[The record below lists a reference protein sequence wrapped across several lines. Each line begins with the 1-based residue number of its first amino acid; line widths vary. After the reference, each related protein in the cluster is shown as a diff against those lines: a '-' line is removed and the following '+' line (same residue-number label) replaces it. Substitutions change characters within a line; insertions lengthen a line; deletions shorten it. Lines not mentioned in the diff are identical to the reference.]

1 MPAASFLAQMGQ
13 SLGMNAASSAGSS
26 AGGGIAD
33 ALFGGI
39 SARRNWKYKQKEM
52 ALQQQYAL
60 EQMSKSAEYQLAH
73 DKQMF
78 DYQNAYNDPSAI
90 LERNLDAGLNPAAV
104 LGQSGVGVSATI
116 PTASGGAP
124 SGHGPVASGSGGGL
138 AALAGNPSAYADVQL
153 KDAQQER
160 ERSAATLNDSAA
172 ALNDAEADW
181 YKSQTVDKDLRERL
195 IKAQAGLAEA
205 GITESSSRASL
216 NTAIALSYS
225 IDNELKDAAFGYN
238 LELIKANLGKAKE
251 EYYQLKSRTGYIDDL
266 IEGELQLLTARAI
279 YLKASASNQEQLARV
294 NELTAT
300 DLENW
305 FDVNWNTEVEVPI
318 INEKGKVERT
328 IKMTGKEIRREYMKL
343 DLQDFQ
349 YDMYTNRWEL
359 RSEKNRF
366 GYSIANTAVSGAISL
381 AGHAVGANILS
392 SAPPVQKVEDVTE
405 ELVPTPGSLGGGWSK
420 HTSKTSRQFRHK

>member
-1 MPAASFLAQMGQ
+1 MPAASFVEQMGQ

-26 AGGGIAD
+26 VGGGLAD

-60 EQMSKSAEYQLAH
+60 EQMTKSAEFQLAH

-78 DYQNAYNDPSAI
+78 DYQNAYNDPSAV
-90 LERNLDAGLNPAAV
+90 LARNMAAGLNPAAV

-116 PTASGGAP
+116 PTSSGGAP

-138 AALAGNPSAYADVQL
+138 AALSGNPSAYADIQL

-160 ERSAATLNDSAA
+160 ERSAA

-181 YKSQTVDKDLRERL
+181 YKSQTLDKDLRERL
-195 IKAQAGLAEA
+195 MKAQAGLAEA

-216 NTAIALSYS
+216 NTAITLSYS

-238 LELIKANLGKAKE
+238 LEMIKADLGKAKE
-251 EYYQLKSRTGYIDDL
+251 EYYQLKTRTGYIDEQ
-266 IEGELQLLTARAI
+266 IEAELQLLTARAL
-279 YLKASASNQEQLARV
+279 YLKSSSSNQEQLARV
-294 NELTAT
+294 NELTAD

-305 FDVNWNTEVEVPI
+305 FDVNWNTVVQVPI
-318 INEKGKVERT
+318 IDEKGKVERT
-328 IKMTGKEIRREYMKL
+328 VKMTGKEIRKEYMKL
-343 DLQDFQ
+343 NLQDFQ

-366 GYSIANTAVSGAISL
+366 GYSIVNTAVSGAISA
-381 AGHAVGANILS
+381 AGHVVGAKVLS
-392 SAPPVQKVEDVTE
+392 TAPPVQRFDDVTE
-405 ELVPTPGSLGGGWSK
+405 DLVPDPVGGGWTK
-420 HTSKTSRQFRHK
+420 HTSTTSRQFRR

>member
-1 MPAASFLAQMGQ
+1 MPAASFAALMGQ

-26 AGGGIAD
+26 AGAGIAD

-78 DYQNAYNDPSAI
+78 DYENAYNDPSAV
-90 LERNLDAGLNPAAV
+90 LERNLSAGLNPAAV

-116 PTASGGAP
+116 PTSSGGAP
-124 SGHGPVASGSGGGL
+124 SGHGPVASGSVGGL
-138 AALAGNPSAYADVQL
+138 AALAGNPSAYADIQL

-160 ERSAATLNDSAA
+160 ERSAAD
-172 ALNDAEADW
+172 LNDAEADW
-181 YKSQTVDKDLRERL
+181 YKSQTLDKSLRERL

-216 NTAIALSYS
+216 NAAITLSYS

-238 LELIKANLGKAKE
+238 FEMIKANLGKAKE
-251 EYYQLKSRTGYIDDL
+251 EYYQLKTRTGYVDDQ
-266 IEGELQLLTARAI
+266 IEAELQLLTARAI
-279 YLKASASNQEQLARV
+279 YLKSSASNQEQLSRV
-294 NELTAT
+294 NELTAD

-305 FDVNWNTEVEVPI
+305 FDVNWNTKVEVPI

-328 IKMTGKEIRREYMKL
+328 VEMTGKEIRKEYMKL
-343 DLQDFQ
+343 NLQDFQ

-366 GYSIANTAVSGAISL
+366 GYSIVNTAVSGAIS
-381 AGHAVGANILS
+381 AVGHVSGAKVLS
-392 SAPPVQKVEDVTE
+392 SAPPVQRFEDVTE
-405 ELVPTPGSLGGGWSK
+405 DLVPSPDGAGWTK
-420 HTSKTSRQFRHK
+420 HTSSTTRQFRR

>member
-1 MPAASFLAQMGQ
+1 MPAASFASQMAQ
-13 SLGMNAASSAGSS
+13 SFGMNAASSAGSS
-26 AGGGIAD
+26 SGGGLAD

-78 DYQNAYNDPSAI
+78 DYQNAYNDPSAV
-90 LERNLDAGLNPAAV
+90 LERNLFAGLNPAAV

-116 PTASGGAP
+116 PTSSGGAP

-138 AALAGNPSAYADVQL
+138 AALSGNPSAYADIQL

-160 ERSAATLNDSAA
+160 ERSAA

-181 YKSQTVDKDLRERL
+181 YKSQTLDKSLRERL
-195 IKAQAGLAEA
+195 MKAQAGLAEA

-216 NTAIALSYS
+216 NAAITLSYS

-238 LELIKANLGKAKE
+238 FEMIKANLGKAKE
-251 EYYQLKSRTGYIDDL
+251 EYYQLKTRTGYVDDQ
-266 IEGELQLLTARAI
+266 IEAELQLLTARAI
-279 YLKASASNQEQLARV
+279 YLKSSASNQDQLSRV
-294 NELTAT
+294 NELTAD

-305 FDVNWNTEVEVPI
+305 FDLNWNTKVEVPI

-328 IKMTGKEIRREYMKL
+328 VEMTGKEIRKEYMKL
-343 DLQDFQ
+343 NLQDFQ

-366 GYSIANTAVSGAISL
+366 GYSIVNTAGFLLQIMR
-381 AGHAVGANILS
+381 
-392 SAPPVQKVEDVTE
+392 QK
-405 ELVPTPGSLGGGWSK
+405 
-420 HTSKTSRQFRHK
+420 

>member
-1 MPAASFLAQMGQ
+1 MPAASFAALMGQ
-13 SLGMNAASSAGSS
+13 SLAMNAASSAGAS

-78 DYQNAYNDPSAI
+78 DYQNAYNDPSAV
-90 LERNLDAGLNPAAV
+90 LERNLGAGLNPAAV

-116 PTASGGAP
+116 PTSSGGAP
-124 SGHGPVASGSGGGL
+124 SGHGPVASGPGGGL
-138 AALAGNPSAYADVQL
+138 AALSGNPSAYADIQL

-160 ERSAATLNDSAA
+160 ERSAA

-181 YKSQTVDKDLRERL
+181 YKSQTLDKSLRERL
-195 IKAQAGLAEA
+195 LKAQAGLTEA

-216 NTAIALSYS
+216 NAAITLSYS

-238 LELIKANLGKAKE
+238 FEMIKANLGKAKE
-251 EYYQLKSRTGYIDDL
+251 EYYQLKIRTGYIDDQ

-279 YLKASASNQEQLARV
+279 YLKSSASNQEQLSRV
-294 NELTAT
+294 NELTAD

-305 FDVNWNTEVEVPI
+305 FDVNWNTKVEVPI

-328 IKMTGKEIRREYMKL
+328 VEMTGKEIRKEYMKL

-366 GYSIANTAVSGAISL
+366 GYSIVNTAVSGALS
-381 AGHAVGANILS
+381 AVGHVAGAKVLS
-392 SAPPVQKVEDVTE
+392 SAPPVQRFEDVTE
-405 ELVPTPGSLGGGWSK
+405 DLVPNPVDGGWTK
-420 HTSKTSRQFRHK
+420 HTTTTSRQFRR

>member
-1 MPAASFLAQMGQ
+1 MVPVSFAAQMGQ
-13 SLGMNAASSAGSS
+13 ALGMNAAGSAGSS
-26 AGGGIAD
+26 IGGGLAD

-60 EQMSKSAEYQLAH
+60 EQMSKSAEFQLSH

-78 DYQNAYNDPSAI
+78 DYQNAYNDPSAV
-90 LERNLDAGLNPAAV
+90 LERNLAAGFNPAAV

-116 PTASGGAP
+116 PTSSGGAP

-138 AALAGNPSAYADVQL
+138 TALAGNPSAYADIQL

-160 ERSAATLNDSAA
+160 ERSAA

-181 YKSQTVDKDLRERL
+181 YKSQTLDKSLRERL
-195 IKAQAGLAEA
+195 MKAQAGLAEA

-216 NTAIALSYS
+216 NAAITLSYS

-238 LELIKANLGKAKE
+238 FEMIKANLGKAKE
-251 EYYQLKSRTGYIDDL
+251 EYYQLKTRTGYIDDQ
-266 IEGELQLLTARAI
+266 IEAELQLLTARAI
-279 YLKASASNQEQLARV
+279 YLKSSASNQDQLSRV
-294 NELTAT
+294 NELTAD

-305 FDVNWNTEVEVPI
+305 FDVNWNTKVEVPI

-328 IKMTGKEIRREYMKL
+328 VEMTGKEIRKEYMKL
-343 DLQDFQ
+343 NLQDFQ

-366 GYSIANTAVSGAISL
+366 GYSIANTAVSGAIS
-381 AGHAVGANILS
+381 AVGHVAGAKVLS
-392 SAPPVQKVEDVTE
+392 SAPPVQRFDDVTE
-405 ELVPTPGSLGGGWSK
+405 DLVPSPDGAGWTK
-420 HTSKTSRQFRHK
+420 HTTTTSRQFRR

>member
-1 MPAASFLAQMGQ
+1 MPAASFAAQMGQ
-13 SLGMNAASSAGSS
+13 ALGMNAASSAGSS

-78 DYQNAYNDPSAI
+78 DYQNAYNDPTAV
-90 LERNLDAGLNPAAV
+90 LERNLAAGLNPAAV

-116 PTASGGAP
+116 PTSSGGAP

-138 AALAGNPSAYADVQL
+138 TALAGNPSAYADIQL

-160 ERSAATLNDSAA
+160 ERSAA

-181 YKSQTVDKDLRERL
+181 YKSQTLDKSLRERL
-195 IKAQAGLAEA
+195 MKAQAGLAEA

-216 NTAIALSYS
+216 NAAITLSYS

-238 LELIKANLGKAKE
+238 FEMIKANLGKAKE
-251 EYYQLKSRTGYIDDL
+251 EYYQLKTRTGYVDDQ
-266 IEGELQLLTARAI
+266 IEAELQLLTARAI
-279 YLKASASNQEQLARV
+279 YLKSSASNQDQLSRV
-294 NELTAT
+294 NELTAD

-305 FDVNWNTEVEVPI
+305 FDVNWNTKVEVPI

-328 IKMTGKEIRREYMKL
+328 VEMTGKEIRKEYMKL
-343 DLQDFQ
+343 NLQDFQ

-366 GYSIANTAVSGAISL
+366 GYSIVNTAVSGAIS
-381 AGHAVGANILS
+381 AVGHVAGAKVLS
-392 SAPPVQKVEDVTE
+392 TAPPVQRIEDATE
-405 ELVPTPGSLGGGWSK
+405 DLVPSPDGAGWTK
-420 HTSKTSRQFRHK
+420 HTTTTSRQFRR

>member
-1 MPAASFLAQMGQ
+1 MPAGSFLEMMGQ
-13 SLGMNAASSAGSS
+13 SFGMNAASSAGTSS
-26 AGGGIAD
+26 GGGIAD

-60 EQMSKSAEYQLAH
+60 EQMSKSAEFQLAH

-78 DYQNAYNDPSAI
+78 DYQNAYNDPSAV
-90 LERNLDAGLNPAAV
+90 LARNLDAGLNPAAV

-124 SGHGPVASGSGGGL
+124 SGHAPVATGSGGGI
-138 AALAGNPSAYADVQL
+138 AALAGNPSAYADIQL

-160 ERSAATLNDSAA
+160 ERSAA

-195 IKAQAGLAEA
+195 MKAQAGLAEA

-216 NTAIALSYS
+216 NAAITLSYS
-225 IDNELKDAAFGYN
+225 IDNELKEASFGYN
-238 LELIKANLGKAKE
+238 LEQIKADLGKAKE
-251 EYYQLKSRTGYIDDL
+251 EYYQLKARTGYIDDL
-266 IEGELQLLTARAI
+266 IEGDLQLLTARAI

-294 NELTAT
+294 NELTAS

-305 FDVNWNTEVEVPI
+305 FDVNWNTQVEVPI

-328 IKMTGKEIRREYMKL
+328 IKMTGKEIRKEYMKL

-366 GYSIANTAVSGAISL
+366 VYSIANTAVSGAISL
-381 AGHAVGANILS
+381 AGHAVGANIIS
-392 SAPPVQKVEDVTE
+392 SAPPVQRMEDVTE
-405 ELVPTPGSLGGGWSK
+405 DFVPTPGSLGGGWSK
-420 HTSKTSRQFRHK
+420 HTTTTTRQFRRK

>member
-1 MPAASFLAQMGQ
+1 MPAAGFAALMGQ
-13 SLGMNAASSAGSS
+13 SLGMNAASSAGAS

-60 EQMSKSAEYQLAH
+60 EQMSKSAEFQLAH

-78 DYQNAYNDPSAI
+78 DYQNAYNAPSAV
-90 LERNLDAGLNPAAV
+90 LERNLAAGFNPAAV

-138 AALAGNPSAYADVQL
+138 AALAGNPSAYADIEL
-153 KDAQQER
+153 KNAQQER
-160 ERSAATLNDSAA
+160 ERSAA

-195 IKAQAGLAEA
+195 MKAQAGLAEQ
-205 GITESSSRASL
+205 GITESSSRAKL
-216 NTAIALSYS
+216 NTAITLSYS

-238 LELIKANLGKAKE
+238 LELIKADLGKAKE
-251 EYYQLKSRTGYIDDL
+251 EYYQLKARTGYIDDL

-279 YLKASASNQEQLARV
+279 YLKSSSSNQEQLARV
-294 NELTAT
+294 NDLTAD

-318 INEKGKVERT
+318 IDEKGKIVET
-328 IKMTGKEIRREYMKL
+328 IKMTGKEIRKEYMKL
-343 DLQDFQ
+343 NLQDFQ

-366 GYSIANTAVSGAISL
+366 GYSVVNTVVSGAMS
-381 AGHAVGANILS
+381 AVGHVAGAKVLS
-392 SAPPVQKVEDVTE
+392 TAPPVQRFDDVSED
-405 ELVPTPGSLGGGWSK
+405 LAPNPDGGWTK
-420 HTSKTSRQFRHK
+420 HTTRTSRQFRRY

>member
-1 MPAASFLAQMGQ
+1 MIPAGFASMMAQ
-13 SLGMNAASSAGSS
+13 SLGMNAASSAGAS
-26 AGGGIAD
+26 AGAGMAD

-60 EQMSKSAEYQLAH
+60 EQMTKSAEFQLAH

-78 DYQNAYNDPSAI
+78 DYQNAYNDPSAV
-90 LERNLDAGLNPAAV
+90 LERNLVAGLNPAAV

-138 AALAGNPSAYADVQL
+138 AALAGNPSAYADIEL
-153 KDAQQER
+153 KNAQQER
-160 ERSAATLNDSAA
+160 ERSAAD
-172 ALNDAEADW
+172 LNDAEADW
-181 YKSQTVDKDLRERL
+181 YKSQTLDKDLRERL
-195 IKAQAGLAEA
+195 MKAQAGLAEQ
-205 GITESSSRASL
+205 GITESSSRAKL

-238 LELIKANLGKAKE
+238 LEQIKADLGKAKE
-251 EYYQLKSRTGYIDDL
+251 EYYQLKARTGYIDDL
-266 IEGELQLLTARAI
+266 VEAELQLLTARAL
-279 YLKASASNQEQLARV
+279 YLKSSSSNQDQLARV
-294 NELTAT
+294 NELTAD

-318 INEKGKVERT
+318 INEKGKIERT
-328 IKMTGKEIRREYMKL
+328 IKMTGKEIRKEYMKL

-366 GYSIANTAVSGAISL
+366 GYSVVNTAVSGAMSA
-381 AGHAVGANILS
+381 AGHVAGAKVLS
-392 SAPPVQKVEDVTE
+392 TAPPVQRFDDVSED
-405 ELVPTPGSLGGGWSK
+405 LAPNPDGGWTK
-420 HTSKTSRQFRHK
+420 HTTRTSRQIRR

>member
-1 MPAASFLAQMGQ
+1 MPAASFAAQMGQ
-13 SLGMNAASSAGSS
+13 ALGMNAASSAGASS
-26 AGGGIAD
+26 GGGIAD

-78 DYQNAYNDPSAI
+78 DYQNAYNDPSAV
-90 LERNLDAGLNPAAV
+90 LERNLTAGLNPAAV

-116 PTASGGAP
+116 PTSSGGAP
-124 SGHGPVASGSGGGL
+124 SGHGPVASGSGSGI
-138 AALAGNPSAYADVQL
+138 AALAGNPAAYADIQL

-160 ERSAATLNDSAA
+160 ERSAA
-172 ALNDAEADW
+172 ALNDAEAEW
-181 YKSQTVDKDLRERL
+181 YKSQTLDKDLRERL
-195 IKAQAGLAEA
+195 LTAQAGLAEA

-216 NTAIALSYS
+216 NAAITLSYS

-251 EYYQLKSRTGYIDDL
+251 EYYQLKSRTGYIDDML
-266 IEGELQLLTARAI
+266 EAELQLLTARAI
-279 YLKASASNQEQLARV
+279 YLKSAASNQDQLARV
-294 NELTAT
+294 NELTAD

-305 FDVNWNTEVEVPI
+305 FDVNWNTQVEVPI
-318 INEKGKVERT
+318 IDEKGKVERT
-328 IKMTGKEIRREYMKL
+328 VKMTGKEIRREYMKL
-343 DLQDFQ
+343 SLQDFQ
-349 YDMYTNRWEL
+349 YDMYTNRWSL

-366 GYSIANTAVSGAISL
+366 GYSIVNTAVNGAIS
-381 AGHAVGANILS
+381 AVGHVAGAKVLS
-392 SAPPVQKVEDVTE
+392 TAPPLQRIDDVVEDMS
-405 ELVPTPGSLGGGWSK
+405 PSPDGSGWTK
-420 HTSKTSRQFRHK
+420 HTSTTSRQFRR

>member
-13 SLGMNAASSAGSS
+13 SLGLNAASSAGSS

-60 EQMSKSAEYQLAH
+60 EQMSKSAEFQLAH

-78 DYQNAYNDPSAI
+78 DYQNAYNDPSAV
-90 LERNLDAGLNPAAV
+90 LARNLAAGLNPAAV

-116 PTASGGAP
+116 PTSSGGAP

-138 AALAGNPSAYADVQL
+138 SALAGSPSAYADLQL

-160 ERSAATLNDSAA
+160 ERSAA
-172 ALNDAEADW
+172 ALNDAEAEW

-216 NTAIALSYS
+216 NAAITLSYS

-238 LELIKANLGKAKE
+238 LELIKADLGKAKE
-251 EYYQLKSRTGYIDDL
+251 EYYQLKARTGYIDDL

-294 NELTAT
+294 NELTAD

-305 FDVNWNTEVEVPI
+305 FDVNWNTKVEVPI

-328 IKMTGKEIRREYMKL
+328 VKMTGKEIRKEYMKL

-381 AGHAVGANILS
+381 AGHAVGAKILS
-392 SAPPVQKVEDVTE
+392 SAPPVQRFEDVTE
-405 ELVPTPGSLGGGWSK
+405 DFVPSPDGVGWTK
-420 HTSKTSRQFRHK
+420 HTTTTSRQFRR

>member
-1 MPAASFLAQMGQ
+1 MPPASFIAQMGQ
-13 SLGMNAASSAGSS
+13 ALGMNAASSAGSS

-60 EQMSKSAEYQLAH
+60 EQMTKSAEFQLAH

-90 LERNLDAGLNPAAV
+90 LERNLAAGLNPAAV

-116 PTASGGAP
+116 PTSSGGAP
-124 SGHGPVASGSGGGL
+124 SGHGPVASGSGGL
-138 AALAGNPSAYADVQL
+138 AALAGNPSAYADIQL

-160 ERSAATLNDSAA
+160 ERSAA

-181 YKSQTVDKDLRERL
+181 YRSQTLDKDLRERL
-195 IKAQAGLAEA
+195 LKAQAGLAEA
-205 GITESSSRASL
+205 GITETTARASL
-216 NTAIALSYS
+216 NTAISLSYS

-238 LELIKANLGKAKE
+238 LEMIKADLGKAKE
-251 EYYQLKSRTGYIDDL
+251 EYYQLKTRTGYVDDQ
-266 IEGELQLLTARAI
+266 IEAELQLLTARAL
-279 YLKASASNQEQLARV
+279 YLKSSSANQDQLARV
-294 NELTAT
+294 NELTAD

-328 IKMTGKEIRREYMKL
+328 VKMTGKEIRKEYMKL
-343 DLQDFQ
+343 NLQDFQ

-366 GYSIANTAVSGAISL
+366 GYSVVNTAIHGAISA
-381 AGHAVGANILS
+381 AGGVAGAKVLS
-392 SAPPVQKVEDVTE
+392 SAPPVQRLDDITED
-405 ELVPTPGSLGGGWSK
+405 LVPSPDGAGWTK
-420 HTSKTSRQFRHK
+420 HTSKTSRQWRH

>member
-1 MPAASFLAQMGQ
+1 MPAASFAAQMGQ
-13 SLGMNAASSAGSS
+13 ALGMNAASSAGSS
-26 AGGGIAD
+26 AGGGLAD

-78 DYQNAYNDPSAI
+78 DYQNSYNDPSAV
-90 LERNLDAGLNPAAV
+90 LERNLVAGLNPAAV

-116 PTASGGAP
+116 PTSSGGAP
-124 SGHGPVASGSGGGL
+124 SGHGPVASGSGSGL
-138 AALAGNPSAYADVQL
+138 AALAGNPSAYADIQL
-153 KDAQQER
+153 KDAQKER
-160 ERSAATLNDSAA
+160 ERSAAS
-172 ALNDAEADW
+172 LNDAEADW
-181 YKSQTVDKDLRERL
+181 YKSQTLDKSLRERL
-195 IKAQAGLAEA
+195 MKAQAGLAEA

-216 NTAIALSYS
+216 NAAITLSYS

-238 LELIKANLGKAKE
+238 FEMIKANLGKAKE
-251 EYYQLKSRTGYIDDL
+251 EYYQLKTRTGYIDDQ
-266 IEGELQLLTARAI
+266 IEAELQLLTARAI
-279 YLKASASNQEQLARV
+279 YLKSSASNQDQLSRV
-294 NELTAT
+294 NELTAD

-305 FDVNWNTEVEVPI
+305 FDVNWNTKVEVPI

-328 IKMTGKEIRREYMKL
+328 IEMTGKEIRKEYMKL
-343 DLQDFQ
+343 NLQDFQ

-366 GYSIANTAVSGAISL
+366 GYSIVNTAVSGAIS
-381 AGHAVGANILS
+381 AVGHVAGAKVLS
-392 SAPPVQKVEDVTE
+392 TAPPVQRFDDVTE
-405 ELVPTPGSLGGGWSK
+405 DLVSSPDGSGWTK
-420 HTSKTSRQFRHK
+420 HTSTTSRQFRR

>member
-1 MPAASFLAQMGQ
+1 MP
-13 SLGMNAASSAGSS
+13 AGSS
-26 AGGGIAD
+26 AGGGLAD

-60 EQMSKSAEYQLAH
+60 EQMSKSAEFQLAH

-78 DYQNAYNDPSAI
+78 DYQNAYNDPSAV
-90 LERNLDAGLNPAAV
+90 LERNLAAGLNPAAV

-116 PTASGGAP
+116 PTSSGGAP
-124 SGHGPVASGSGGGL
+124 SGHGPVATGSGGGL
-138 AALAGNPSAYADVQL
+138 TALAGNPSAYADIQL

-160 ERSAATLNDSAA
+160 ERSAA

-181 YKSQTVDKDLRERL
+181 YKSQTMDKSLRERL
-195 IKAQAGLAEA
+195 MKAQAGLAEA

-216 NTAIALSYS
+216 NTAITLSYS

-238 LELIKANLGKAKE
+238 LEQIKADLGKAKE

-279 YLKASASNQEQLARV
+279 YLKSSASNQDQLARV
-294 NELTAT
+294 NELTAN

-305 FDVNWNTEVEVPI
+305 FDLNWNTKVEVPI
-318 INEKGKVERT
+318 IDEKGKVERT
-328 IKMTGKEIRREYMKL
+328 VVMTGKEIRKEYMKL
-343 DLQDFQ
+343 NLQDFQ

-366 GYSIANTAVSGAISL
+366 GYSVVNTAVNGAISL
-381 AGHAVGANILS
+381 AGHAVGAKILS
-392 SAPPVQKVEDVTE
+392 SAPPVQRFEDVTQD
-405 ELVPTPGSLGGGWSK
+405 LVPSPDGAGWTK
-420 HTSKTSRQFRHK
+420 HTTTTSRQFRR

>member
-1 MPAASFLAQMGQ
+1 MVPAGFAAIMAQ
-13 SLGMNAASSAGSS
+13 SLGMNAASSAGAS
-26 AGGGIAD
+26 AGAGIAD

-39 SARRNWKYKQKEM
+39 SARRNWRYKQKEM

-60 EQMSKSAEYQLAH
+60 EQMTKSAEFQLAH

-78 DYQNAYNDPSAI
+78 DYQNAYNDPSAV
-90 LERNLDAGLNPAAV
+90 LERNLAAGLNPAAL

-138 AALAGNPSAYADVQL
+138 AALAGNPSAYADIEL
-153 KDAQQER
+153 KNAQQER
-160 ERSAATLNDSAA
+160 ERSAA

-195 IKAQAGLAEA
+195 MKAQAGLAEQ
-205 GITESSSRASL
+205 GITESSSRVKL
-216 NTAIALSYS
+216 NTAISLSYS
-225 IDNELKDAAFGYN
+225 VDNELKEAAFGYN
-238 LELIKANLGKAKE
+238 LEQIKADLGKAKE
-251 EYYQLKSRTGYIDDL
+251 EYYQLKARTGYIDDL
-266 IEGELQLLTARAI
+266 VEGELQLLTARAI
-279 YLKASASNQEQLARV
+279 YLKSSSSNQEQLARV
-294 NELTAT
+294 NELTAD

-318 INEKGKVERT
+318 INEKGKIERT
-328 IKMTGKEIRREYMKL
+328 IKMTGKEIRKEYMKL

-366 GYSIANTAVSGAISL
+366 GYSVVNTAVSGAMSA
-381 AGHAVGANILS
+381 AGHVAGAKVLS
-392 SAPPVQKVEDVTE
+392 TAPPVQRFDDVSED
-405 ELVPTPGSLGGGWSK
+405 LAPNPDGGWTK
-420 HTSKTSRQFRHK
+420 HTTRTSRQIRR

>member
-1 MPAASFLAQMGQ
+1 MIPAGFAAMMAQ
-13 SLGMNAASSAGSS
+13 SLGMNAAASAGSS
-26 AGGGIAD
+26 AGAGMAD

-39 SARRNWKYKQKEM
+39 SARRNWRYKQKEM

-60 EQMSKSAEYQLAH
+60 EQMTKSAEFQLAH

-78 DYQNAYNDPSAI
+78 DYQNAYNDPSAV
-90 LERNLDAGLNPAAV
+90 LERNLAAGLNPAAV
-104 LGQSGVGVSATI
+104 LGQSGVGVSATV

-138 AALAGNPSAYADVQL
+138 AALAGNPSAYADIEL
-153 KDAQQER
+153 KNAQQEH
-160 ERSAATLNDSAA
+160 ERSAA
-172 ALNDAEADW
+172 ALNDAEAAW
-181 YKSQTVDKDLRERL
+181 YKSQTLDKDLRERL
-195 IKAQAGLAEA
+195 MKAQAGLAEQ
-205 GITESSSRASL
+205 GITESSSRAKL
-216 NTAIALSYS
+216 NAAISLSYS

-238 LELIKANLGKAKE
+238 LEQIKADLGKAKE
-251 EYYQLKSRTGYIDDL
+251 EYYQLKARTGYIDDM

-279 YLKASASNQEQLARV
+279 YLKSSSSNQDQLARV
-294 NELTAT
+294 NELTAN

-318 INEKGKVERT
+318 VNENGKIERT
-328 IKMTGKEIRREYMKL
+328 VKMTGKEIRKEYMKL

-366 GYSIANTAVSGAISL
+366 GYSVVNTAVSGAISA
-381 AGHAVGANILS
+381 AGHVSGAKVLS
-392 SAPPVQKVEDVTE
+392 TAPPVQRFDDVSED
-405 ELVPTPGSLGGGWSK
+405 LAPNPDGGWTK
-420 HTSKTSRQFRHK
+420 HTTRTSRQIRR

>member
-1 MPAASFLAQMGQ
+1 MPAASFATLMGE

-26 AGGGIAD
+26 VGGGIAD

-60 EQMSKSAEYQLAH
+60 EQMTKSAEFQLAH

-78 DYQNAYNDPSAI
+78 DYQNAYNDPSAV
-90 LERNLDAGLNPAAV
+90 LARNMAAGLNPAAV
-104 LGQSGVGVSATI
+104 LGQSGVGVSATV
-116 PTASGGAP
+116 PTSSGGAP

-138 AALAGNPSAYADVQL
+138 SALAGNPSAYADIQL

-160 ERSAATLNDSAA
+160 ERSAA

-181 YKSQTVDKDLRERL
+181 YKSQTLDKDLRERL
-195 IKAQAGLAEA
+195 MKAQAGLAEA
-205 GITESSSRASL
+205 GITESTSRASL
-216 NTAIALSYS
+216 NTAITLSYS

-238 LELIKANLGKAKE
+238 LEMIKADLGKAKE
-251 EYYQLKSRTGYIDDL
+251 EYYQLKARTGYIDEQ
-266 IEGELQLLTARAI
+266 IEAELQLLTARAL
-279 YLKASASNQEQLARV
+279 YLKSSSSNQEQLARV
-294 NELTAT
+294 NELTAD

-305 FDVNWNTEVEVPI
+305 FDVNWNTVVEVPI
-318 INEKGKVERT
+318 IDEKGKVERT
-328 IKMTGKEIRREYMKL
+328 VKMTGKEIRKEYMKL
-343 DLQDFQ
+343 SLQDFQ

-366 GYSIANTAVSGAISL
+366 GYSIVNTAVSGAIS
-381 AGHAVGANILS
+381 AVGHVAGAKVLS
-392 SAPPVQKVEDVTE
+392 TAPPVQRFDDVTE
-405 ELVPTPGSLGGGWSK
+405 DLVPDPVGGGWSK
-420 HTSKTSRQFRHK
+420 RTTTTSRQWRH

>member
-1 MPAASFLAQMGQ
+1 MIPAGFAAMMAQ
-13 SLGMNAASSAGSS
+13 SLGMNAAASAGSS
-26 AGGGIAD
+26 AGAGMAD

-39 SARRNWKYKQKEM
+39 SARRNWRYKQKEM

-60 EQMSKSAEYQLAH
+60 EQMTKSAEFQLAH

-78 DYQNAYNDPSAI
+78 DYQNAYNDPSAV
-90 LERNLDAGLNPAAV
+90 LERNLAAGLNPAAV

-138 AALAGNPSAYADVQL
+138 AALAGNPSAYADIEL
-153 KDAQQER
+153 KNAQQER
-160 ERSAATLNDSAA
+160 ERSAA

-195 IKAQAGLAEA
+195 IKAQAGLAEQ
-205 GITESSSRASL
+205 GITESSSRAKL
-216 NTAIALSYS
+216 NTAISLSYS

-238 LELIKANLGKAKE
+238 LEMIKADLGKAKE
-251 EYYQLKSRTGYIDDL
+251 EYYQLKARTGYIDDQ
-266 IEGELQLLTARAI
+266 IEAELQLLTARAL
-279 YLKASASNQEQLARV
+279 YLKSSSSNQDQLARV
-294 NELTAT
+294 NELTAD

-305 FDVNWNTEVEVPI
+305 FDVNWATEVEVPI
-318 INEKGKVERT
+318 INEKGKIERT
-328 IKMTGKEIRREYMKL
+328 IKMTGKEIRKEYMKL

-366 GYSIANTAVSGAISL
+366 GYSVVNTAVGGAISA
-381 AGHAVGANILS
+381 AGHVAGAKVIS
-392 SAPPVQKVEDVTE
+392 TAAPVQRFDDVSED
-405 ELVPTPGSLGGGWSK
+405 LAPNPDGGWTK
-420 HTSKTSRQFRHK
+420 HTTRTSRQIRR

>member
-1 MPAASFLAQMGQ
+1 MPAAGFAALMGE

-26 AGGGIAD
+26 VGAGIAD

-60 EQMSKSAEYQLAH
+60 EQMTKSAEFQLAH

-78 DYQNAYNDPSAI
+78 DYQNAYNDPSAV
-90 LERNLDAGLNPAAV
+90 LARNMSAGLNPAAV

-116 PTASGGAP
+116 PTSSGGAP

-138 AALAGNPSAYADVQL
+138 AALSGNPSAYADIQL

-160 ERSAATLNDSAA
+160 ERSAAS
-172 ALNDAEADW
+172 LNDAEADW
-181 YKSQTVDKDLRERL
+181 YRSQTLDKDLRERL
-195 IKAQAGLAEA
+195 LKAQAGLAEA

-216 NTAIALSYS
+216 NTAITLSYS

-238 LELIKANLGKAKE
+238 LEMIKADLGKAKE
-251 EYYQLKSRTGYIDDL
+251 EYYQLKARTGYIDEQ
-266 IEGELQLLTARAI
+266 IEAELQLLTARAL
-279 YLKASASNQEQLARV
+279 YLKSSSSNQEQLARV
-294 NELTAT
+294 NELTAD

-305 FDVNWNTEVEVPI
+305 FDVNWNTVVEVPI
-318 INEKGKVERT
+318 IDEKGKVERT
-328 IKMTGKEIRREYMKL
+328 VKMTGKEIRKEYMKL
-343 DLQDFQ
+343 NLQDFQ

-366 GYSIANTAVSGAISL
+366 GYSIVNTAVSGAISA
-381 AGHAVGANILS
+381 AGHVAGAKVLS
-392 SAPPVQKVEDVTE
+392 TAPPVQRFDDVTE
-405 ELVPTPGSLGGGWSK
+405 DLVPDPDGGGWTK
-420 HTSKTSRQFRHK
+420 HTTTTSRQFRR

>member
-1 MPAASFLAQMGQ
+1 MPAASFAAQMGQ

-78 DYQNAYNDPSAI
+78 DYQNAYNDPSAV
-90 LERNLDAGLNPAAV
+90 LERNLAAGLNPAAV

-116 PTASGGAP
+116 PTSSGGAP
-124 SGHGPVASGSGGGL
+124 SGHGPVATGSGAGL

-160 ERSAATLNDSAA
+160 ERSAAS
-172 ALNDAEADW
+172 LNDAEADW
-181 YKSQTVDKDLRERL
+181 YRSQTLDKDLRERL
-195 IKAQAGLAEA
+195 MKAQAGLAEA
-205 GITESSSRASL
+205 GITESASRASL
-216 NTAIALSYS
+216 NAAITLSYS

-238 LELIKANLGKAKE
+238 FEMIKANLGKAKE
-251 EYYQLKSRTGYIDDL
+251 EYYQLKTRTGYVDDL
-266 IEGELQLLTARAI
+266 LEGELQLLTARAI
-279 YLKASASNQEQLARV
+279 YLKSSASNQEQLARV
-294 NELTAT
+294 NELTAD

-305 FDVNWNTEVEVPI
+305 FDVNWNTKVEVPI

-328 IKMTGKEIRREYMKL
+328 VEMTGKEIRREYMKL
-343 DLQDFQ
+343 NLQDFQ

-366 GYSIANTAVSGAISL
+366 GYSIVNTAVSGAISA
-381 AGHAVGANILS
+381 AGHVTGAKVLS
-392 SAPPVQKVEDVTE
+392 TAPPVQRVEDITE
-405 ELVPTPGSLGGGWSK
+405 DLVPNPGDGGWTK
-420 HTSKTSRQFRHK
+420 HTSTTSRQFRR

>member
-1 MPAASFLAQMGQ
+1 MPPASFLEQMGQ
-13 SLGMNAASSAGSS
+13 SFGMNAASSGGSS
-26 AGGGIAD
+26 AGAGIVD

-60 EQMSKSAEYQLAH
+60 EQMSKSAEFQLAH

-78 DYQNAYNDPSAI
+78 DYQNTYNDPSAV
-90 LERNLDAGLNPAAV
+90 LARNLAAGLNPAAV

-138 AALAGNPSAYADVQL
+138 SALAGNPSAYADIQL

-160 ERSAATLNDSAA
+160 ERSAA
-172 ALNDAEADW
+172 ALNDAEAEW
-181 YKSQTVDKDLRERL
+181 YKSQTLDKDLRERL
-195 IKAQAGLAEA
+195 MKAQAGLAEA

-216 NTAIALSYS
+216 NTAITLSYS

-238 LELIKANLGKAKE
+238 LEQIKADLGKAKE
-251 EYYQLKSRTGYIDDL
+251 EYYQLKARTGYIDDL

-279 YLKASASNQEQLARV
+279 YLKASSSNQEQLARV
-294 NELTAT
+294 NELTAN

-305 FDVNWNTEVEVPI
+305 FDVNWNTQVEVPI

-381 AGHAVGANILS
+381 AGHAVGASILS
-392 SAPPVQKVEDVTE
+392 SAAPVQRIDDVTE
-405 ELVPTPGSLGGGWSK
+405 DFVPTPGSLGGGWSK
-420 HTSKTSRQFRHK
+420 HTTTTSRQFRRK

>member
-1 MPAASFLAQMGQ
+1 MPPASFLTQMGQ
-13 SLGMNAASSAGSS
+13 SLGLNAASSAGSS
-26 AGGGIAD
+26 SGAGLAD

-60 EQMSKSAEYQLAH
+60 EQMSKSAEFQLAH

-78 DYQNAYNDPSAI
+78 DYENAYNDPSAV
-90 LERNLDAGLNPAAV
+90 LARNLAAGLNPAAV

-116 PTASGGAP
+116 PTSSGGAP

-138 AALAGNPSAYADVQL
+138 AALAGNPSAYADLEL

-160 ERSAATLNDSAA
+160 ERSAA

-216 NTAIALSYS
+216 NAAITLSYS

-238 LELIKANLGKAKE
+238 LEQIKADLGKAKE
-251 EYYQLKSRTGYIDDL
+251 EYYQLKARTGYIDDL

-279 YLKASASNQEQLARV
+279 YLKASSSNQEQLARV
-294 NELTAT
+294 NELTAN

-381 AGHAVGANILS
+381 AGHAVGAKILS
-392 SAPPVQKVEDVTE
+392 SAPPVQRFEDVTE
-405 ELVPTPGSLGGGWSK
+405 DFVPTPGSLGGGWSK
-420 HTSKTSRQFRHK
+420 HTSTTSRQFRRK

>member
-1 MPAASFLAQMGQ
+1 MPAASFAAQMGAA
-13 SLGMNAASSAGSS
+13 LGMNAASTAGSS
-26 AGGGIAD
+26 AGGGLAD

-78 DYQNAYNDPSAI
+78 DYQNAYNDPSAV
-90 LERNLDAGLNPAAV
+90 LERNLSAGLNPAAV

-116 PTASGGAP
+116 PTSSGGAP
-124 SGHGPVASGSGGGL
+124 SGHGPVASGSVGGL
-138 AALAGNPSAYADVQL
+138 AALAGNPSAYADIQL

-160 ERSAATLNDSAA
+160 ERSAA

-181 YKSQTVDKDLRERL
+181 YKSQTMDKSLRERL
-195 IKAQAGLAEA
+195 MKAQAGLAEA

-216 NTAIALSYS
+216 NAAITLSYS

-238 LELIKANLGKAKE
+238 FEMIKANLGKAKE
-251 EYYQLKSRTGYIDDL
+251 EYYQLKTRTGYIDDQ
-266 IEGELQLLTARAI
+266 IEAELQLLTARAI
-279 YLKASASNQEQLARV
+279 YLKSSASNQEQLSRV
-294 NELTAT
+294 NELTAD

-305 FDVNWNTEVEVPI
+305 FDVNWNTKVEVPI

-328 IKMTGKEIRREYMKL
+328 VEMTGKEIRKEYMKL
-343 DLQDFQ
+343 NLQDFQ

-366 GYSIANTAVSGAISL
+366 GYSIVNTAVSGAIS
-381 AGHAVGANILS
+381 AVGHVAGAKVLS
-392 SAPPVQKVEDVTE
+392 SAPPVQRFEDVTE
-405 ELVPTPGSLGGGWSK
+405 DLVPSPDGAGWTK
-420 HTSKTSRQFRHK
+420 HTTTTSRQFRR

>member
-1 MPAASFLAQMGQ
+1 MPPASFIAQMGQ
-13 SLGMNAASSAGSS
+13 ALGMNAASSAGSS

-60 EQMSKSAEYQLAH
+60 EQMTKSAEFQLAH

-78 DYQNAYNDPSAI
+78 DYQNAYNDPSAV

-116 PTASGGAP
+116 PTSSGGAP

-138 AALAGNPSAYADVQL
+138 AALAGNPSAYADIQL

-160 ERSAATLNDSAA
+160 ERSAAS
-172 ALNDAEADW
+172 LNDAEADW
-181 YKSQTVDKDLRERL
+181 YRSQTLDKDLRERL
-195 IKAQAGLAEA
+195 LKAQAGLAEA
-205 GITESSSRASL
+205 GITESTARASL
-216 NTAIALSYS
+216 NTAISLSYS

-238 LELIKANLGKAKE
+238 LEMIKADLGKAKE
-251 EYYQLKSRTGYIDDL
+251 EYYQLKTRTGYIDDQ
-266 IEGELQLLTARAI
+266 IEAELQLLTARAL
-279 YLKASASNQEQLARV
+279 YLKSSSDNQEQLSRV
-294 NELTAT
+294 NELTA
-300 DLENW
+300 DDMENW

-328 IKMTGKEIRREYMKL
+328 VKMTGKEIRKEYMKL
-343 DLQDFQ
+343 NLQDFQ

-366 GYSIANTAVSGAISL
+366 GYSVVNTAVHGAISA
-381 AGHAVGANILS
+381 AGGVAGAKVLS
-392 SAPPVQKVEDVTE
+392 SAPPVQRYDDVLEDF
-405 ELVPTPGSLGGGWSK
+405 TPNSSSQGGGWTK
-420 HTSKTSRQFRHK
+420 HTSSTSRQWRH

>member
-1 MPAASFLAQMGQ
+1 MPPGSFVAQMGQ
-13 SLGMNAASSAGSS
+13 ALGMNASSSAGAS
-26 AGGGIAD
+26 AGAGLAD

-78 DYQNAYNDPSAI
+78 DYQNSYNDPSAV

-116 PTASGGAP
+116 PTSSGGAP
-124 SGHGPVASGSGGGL
+124 SGHGPVASGSVGGL
-138 AALAGNPSAYADVQL
+138 AALAGNPSAYADIQL
-153 KDAQQER
+153 KDAQKER
-160 ERSAATLNDSAA
+160 ERSAA

-181 YKSQTVDKDLRERL
+181 YKSQTLDKSLRERL
-195 IKAQAGLAEA
+195 MKAQAGLAEA

-216 NTAIALSYS
+216 NAAIALSYS

-238 LELIKANLGKAKE
+238 FEMIKANLGKAKE
-251 EYYQLKSRTGYIDDL
+251 EYYQLKTRTGYIDDQ
-266 IEGELQLLTARAI
+266 IEAELQLLTARAI
-279 YLKASASNQEQLARV
+279 YLKSSASNQEQLSRV
-294 NELTAT
+294 NELTAD

-305 FDVNWNTEVEVPI
+305 FDVNWNTKVEVPI

-328 IKMTGKEIRREYMKL
+328 VEMTGKEIRQEYMKL
-343 DLQDFQ
+343 NLQDFQ

-366 GYSIANTAVSGAISL
+366 GYSIVNTAVSGAIS
-381 AGHAVGANILS
+381 AVGHVAGAKVLS
-392 SAPPVQKVEDVTE
+392 SAPPVQRFEDVTE
-405 ELVPTPGSLGGGWSK
+405 DLVPSPDGAGWTK
-420 HTSKTSRQFRHK
+420 HTSTTSRQFRR

>member
-1 MPAASFLAQMGQ
+1 MPPSSFVAQMGQ
-13 SLGMNAASSAGSS
+13 ALGMNAASSAGSS

-78 DYQNAYNDPSAI
+78 DYQNAYNDPSAV
-90 LERNLDAGLNPAAV
+90 LERNLSAGLNPAAV

-116 PTASGGAP
+116 PTSSGGAP
-124 SGHGPVASGSGGGL
+124 SGHGPVASGSLGGL
-138 AALAGNPSAYADVQL
+138 SALSGNPSAYADVQL

-160 ERSAATLNDSAA
+160 ERSAADLN
-172 ALNDAEADW
+172 NAEADW
-181 YKSQTVDKDLRERL
+181 YRSQTLDKSLRERL
-195 IKAQAGLAEA
+195 MKAQAGLAEA

-216 NTAIALSYS
+216 NAAITLSYS

-238 LELIKANLGKAKE
+238 FELIKANLGKAKE
-251 EYYQLKSRTGYIDDL
+251 EYYQLKTRTGYVDDQ
-266 IEGELQLLTARAI
+266 IEAELQLLTARAI
-279 YLKASASNQEQLARV
+279 YLKSAASNQEQLSRV
-294 NELTAT
+294 NELTAD

-305 FDVNWNTEVEVPI
+305 FDVNWNTKVEVPI

-328 IKMTGKEIRREYMKL
+328 IEMTGKEIRREYMKL

-366 GYSIANTAVSGAISL
+366 GYSIVNTAVSGAIS
-381 AGHAVGANILS
+381 AVGHVAGAKVLS
-392 SAPPVQKVEDVTE
+392 AAPPVQRLEDVTE
-405 ELVPTPGSLGGGWSK
+405 DLAPSPDGAGWTK
-420 HTSKTSRQFRHK
+420 HTSTISRQFRR

>member
-1 MPAASFLAQMGQ
+1 MIPAGFAAMMAQ
-13 SLGMNAASSAGSS
+13 SLGMNAAASAGAS
-26 AGGGIAD
+26 AGGGLAD

-60 EQMSKSAEYQLAH
+60 EQMSKSAEFQLAH

-78 DYQNAYNDPSAI
+78 DYQNEYNDPSAV
-90 LERNLDAGLNPAAV
+90 LERNLAAGLNPAAV

-116 PTASGGAP
+116 PTSSGGAP

-138 AALAGNPSAYADVQL
+138 TALAGNPSAYADIEL
-153 KDAQQER
+153 KNAQQER
-160 ERSAATLNDSAA
+160 ERSAA

-181 YKSQTVDKDLRERL
+181 YKSQTLDKGLRERL
-195 IKAQAGLAEA
+195 MKAQAGLAEQ
-205 GITESSSRASL
+205 GITESSSRAKL

-238 LELIKANLGKAKE
+238 LEQIKADLGKAKE
-251 EYYQLKSRTGYIDDL
+251 EYYQLKARTGYIDDL
-266 IEGELQLLTARAI
+266 IEAELQLLTARAI
-279 YLKASASNQEQLARV
+279 YLKSSASNQEQLARV
-294 NELTAT
+294 NELTAG

-318 INEKGKVERT
+318 INEKGKIERT
-328 IKMTGKEIRREYMKL
+328 IKMTGKEIRKEYMKL

-366 GYSIANTAVSGAISL
+366 GYSVVNTAVSGAISA
-381 AGHAVGANILS
+381 AGHVSGAKVLS
-392 SAPPVQKVEDVTE
+392 SAPPVQRFDDVSED
-405 ELVPTPGSLGGGWSK
+405 LAPNPDGGWTK
-420 HTSKTSRQFRHK
+420 HTTRTSRQIRR

>member
-1 MPAASFLAQMGQ
+1 MPAAGFAALMGQ
-13 SLGMNAASSAGSS
+13 SLGMNAAASAGSS
-26 AGGGIAD
+26 AGAGIAD

-60 EQMSKSAEYQLAH
+60 EQMSKSAEFQLAH

-78 DYQNAYNDPSAI
+78 DYQNAYNDPSAV
-90 LERNLDAGLNPAAV
+90 LERNLAAGLNPSAV

-124 SGHGPVASGSGGGL
+124 SGHGPVATGSGGGL
-138 AALAGNPSAYADVQL
+138 SALAGNPSAYADIQL

-160 ERSAATLNDSAA
+160 ERSAA

-181 YKSQTVDKDLRERL
+181 YKSQTLDKSLRERL
-195 IKAQAGLAEA
+195 MKAQAGLAEA

-216 NTAIALSYS
+216 NAAITLSYS

-238 LELIKANLGKAKE
+238 FEMIKANLGKAKE
-251 EYYQLKSRTGYIDDL
+251 EYYQLKTRTGYVDDQ
-266 IEGELQLLTARAI
+266 IEAELQLLTARAI
-279 YLKASASNQEQLARV
+279 YLKSSASNQEQLSRV
-294 NELTAT
+294 NELTAD

-305 FDVNWNTEVEVPI
+305 FDVNWNTKVEVPI

-328 IKMTGKEIRREYMKL
+328 VEMTGKEIRKEYMKL
-343 DLQDFQ
+343 NLQDFQ
-349 YDMYTNRWEL
+349 YDMYSNRWEL

-366 GYSIANTAVSGAISL
+366 GYSIVNTAVSGAIS
-381 AGHAVGANILS
+381 AVGHVAGAKVLS
-392 SAPPVQKVEDVTE
+392 SAPPVQRFDDVTE
-405 ELVPTPGSLGGGWSK
+405 DLVPSPDGAGWTK
-420 HTSKTSRQFRHK
+420 HTTTTSRQFRR

>member
-1 MPAASFLAQMGQ
+1 MPAGSFAALMGE
-13 SLGMNAASSAGSS
+13 SLGMNAASSAGAS

-78 DYQNAYNDPSAI
+78 DYQNAYNDPSAV
-90 LERNLDAGLNPAAV
+90 LERNLNAGLNPAAV

-116 PTASGGAP
+116 PTSSGGAP
-124 SGHGPVASGSGGGL
+124 SGHGPVASGVGGGL
-138 AALAGNPSAYADVQL
+138 AALAGSPSAYADIQL
-153 KDAQQER
+153 KGAQEER
-160 ERSAATLNDSAA
+160 ERSAA

-181 YKSQTVDKDLRERL
+181 YKSQTLDKDLRERL
-195 IKAQAGLAEA
+195 MKAQAGLAEA
-205 GITESSSRASL
+205 GITEANSRASL
-216 NTAIALSYS
+216 NTAITLSYS

-238 LELIKANLGKAKE
+238 FEMIKADLGKAKE
-251 EYYQLKSRTGYIDDL
+251 EYYQLKARTGYIDDQ
-266 IEGELQLLTARAI
+266 IEAELQLLTARAL
-279 YLKASASNQEQLARV
+279 YLKSSSANQAQLARV
-294 NELTAT
+294 NELTAD

-318 INEKGKVERT
+318 IDEKGRIERT
-328 IKMTGKEIRREYMKL
+328 VKMTGKEIRKEYMKL

-349 YDMYTNRWEL
+349 YDMYTNRWVL

-366 GYSIANTAVSGAISL
+366 GYSVVNTAVHGAISA
-381 AGHAVGANILS
+381 AGGVAGAKILS
-392 SAPPVQKVEDVTE
+392 SAPPVQRVEDVTE
-405 ELVPTPGSLGGGWSK
+405 DLVPNPHEQGGGWTK
-420 HTSKTSRQFRHK
+420 HTSKTSRQWRR